1 MFLIYNVVG
10 ILMIKNVKVMPMVQD
25 AIYFLIN
32 KVVQIIMIFMKSLNV
47 IGKIINVIKDKSKNI
62 FYF

>member
-1 MFLIYNVVG
+1 
-10 ILMIKNVKVMPMVQD
+10 MIMVKNVKVIHMVQD

-32 KVVQIIMIFMKSLNV
+32 KVVQIIMIFMKNLNV
-47 IGKIINVIKDKSKNI
+47 IGKMINVIKDKSKKI